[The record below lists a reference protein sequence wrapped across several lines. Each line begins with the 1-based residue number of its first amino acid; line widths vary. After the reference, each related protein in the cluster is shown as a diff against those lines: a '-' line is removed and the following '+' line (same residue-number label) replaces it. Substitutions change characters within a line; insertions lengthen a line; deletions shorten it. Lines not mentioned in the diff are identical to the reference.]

1 MVMKTKISA
10 LVDGELDAHEI
21 RDVFIAMRQDAV
33 LRAEL
38 HRVSDRYALIGDAL
52 RGESCLA
59 TNIAGAVRDQLGD
72 EPVIFAPAAI
82 TQLPQQNKQPHKQST
97 RQWLRPALAMA
108 ATVAGVAVVAWL
120 GLPTPSAQQ
129 PPLLAQAKVEKLL
142 PQPLVQPV
150 AHPLVVA
157 AVEDPDVQEYLIAH
171 QIHSGSVFL
180 NGDTQHIRTVSMTG
194 AESR

>member
-1 MVMKTKISA
+1 MVMKTKMSA
-10 LVDGELDAHEI
+10 LVDGELDAHEM
-21 RDVFIAMRQDAV
+21 RDVFIAMRQDAG

-52 RGESCLA
+52 RGEPCLA
-59 TNIAGAVRDQLGD
+59 TNIAGAVRDQLVD

-82 TQLPQQNKQPHKQST
+82 TQLPQQNRQSNNQPT

-129 PPLLAQAKVEKLL
+129 PPLLAQATVEKLL
-142 PQPLVQPV
+142 PQPL

-157 AVEDPDVQEYLIAH
+157 AAEDPDMQEYLIAH

-180 NGDTQHIRTVSMTG
+180 NGDTQHIRTVSMNG
-194 AESR
+194 AESH